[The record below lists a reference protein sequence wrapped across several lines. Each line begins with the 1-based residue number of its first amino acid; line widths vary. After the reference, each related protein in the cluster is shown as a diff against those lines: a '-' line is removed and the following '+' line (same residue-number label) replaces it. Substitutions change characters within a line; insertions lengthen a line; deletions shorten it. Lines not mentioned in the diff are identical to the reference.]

1 MNNHR
6 HVKVFRPIVL
16 RWIVWSRVVPGA
28 SSPGEPA
35 PATLGQPR
43 RGPAVGPLGV
53 TTALVGI
60 RARLMVPALCQLFD
74 P

>member
-1 MNNHR
+1 MNRR
-6 HVKVFRPIVL
+6 HIKVFMPIVL
-16 RWIVWSRVVPGA
+16 MWIVWSRVVPSA

-43 RGPAVGPLGV
+43 RGPAVGPLGI
-53 TTALVGI
+53 TTTLVGI
-60 RARLMVPALCQLFD
+60 RARLLDPALCQPFD